1 MSKANHE
8 TAKADR
14 KGMNKG
20 IRPVLLISALI
31 VILLG
36 GCGYS
41 VQRHAALPVAEI
53 SLGRIENATFEPKLQ
68 DKLFEALT
76 REFMK
81 QGIGVDPSAKLK
93 LTGMINRF
101 DLIGLSEKN
110 GITAEYRVVVNI
122 TFRLLDEEGK
132 TRKTMTIDSPFIV
145 SFTGS
150 PDLGALLATKEV
162 AEERAMADI
171 AMELVGQLIYK

>member
-1 MSKANHE
+1 M
-8 TAKADR
+8 
-14 KGMNKG
+14 KGMNKRA
-20 IRPVLLISALI
+20 RPVLLISALI
-31 VILLG
+31 VMLLG

-41 VQRHAALPVAEI
+41 VQRHAALPFTEI

-81 QGIGVDPSAKLK
+81 QGISVDPSAKLK
-93 LTGMINRF
+93 LTGTINRF
-101 DLIGLSEKN
+101 DLISLAEKK

-132 TRKTMTIDSPFIV
+132 TKKTMNIKSPFIV
-145 SFTGS
+145 SYTGS
-150 PDLGALLATKEV
+150 PDLGMLIATKEG

-171 AMELVGQLIYK
+171 AMELVGELIYK